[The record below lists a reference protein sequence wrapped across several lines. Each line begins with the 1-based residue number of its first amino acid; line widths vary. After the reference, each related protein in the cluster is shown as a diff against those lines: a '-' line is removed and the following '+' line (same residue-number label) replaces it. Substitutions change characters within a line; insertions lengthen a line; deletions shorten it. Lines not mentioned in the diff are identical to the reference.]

1 MLNEAGKY
9 ITCSRL
15 SLELRFYLK
24 CCNRIVHIY
33 REEKILVLMETA
45 CPFGVIGNDISCYTF
60 IIRSFLC
67 CITYHLIYL
76 ALPIITQSDT
86 SYVNS
91 VRYY

>member
-9 ITCSRL
+9 ITCSKL
-15 SLELRFYLK
+15 SLELRFYLDVVTVS
-24 CCNRIVHIY
+24 CIY
-33 REEKILVLMETA
+33 REEKNICVDGNSI
-45 CPFGVIGNDISCYTF
+45 CPFGVIGNNISCYTF

-91 VRYY
+91 IRYY

>member
-9 ITCSRL
+9 ITCSKL
-15 SLELRFYLK
+15 SLELRFYLDVVTVS
-24 CCNRIVHIY
+24 CIY
-33 REEKILVLMETA
+33 IEKKRILVLMETV
-45 CPFGVIGNDISCYTF
+45 CPFGVIGNNISCYTF